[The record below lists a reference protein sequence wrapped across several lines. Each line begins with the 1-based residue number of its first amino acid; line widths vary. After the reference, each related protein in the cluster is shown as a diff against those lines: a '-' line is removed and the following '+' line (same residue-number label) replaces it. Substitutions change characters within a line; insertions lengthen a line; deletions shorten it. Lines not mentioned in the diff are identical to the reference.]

1 MKDKKEKSP
10 SSLKGSDSTKHLG
23 KDENKKGIAPVDT
36 GRATDKV
43 NHKSGRG
50 LANEGTNVSYEEET

>member
-10 SSLKGSDSTKHLG
+10 SPSKASRSTKHFV

-43 NHKSGRG
+43 THRSGRG
-50 LANEGTNVSYEEET
+50 LANEGTNVSYEE